1 MVSAVKYPWGEVVTG
16 RRHRNAYNA
25 MADRGIVNRAGCIEG
40 FVGKSGT
47 FYSRA
52 QAKDVAINSNQ
63 LSKYHDGQLTS
74 EDLWPPTATERAA
87 AGG

>member
-52 QAKDVAINSNQ
+52 QAKDVAINFLRGHDPTS
-63 LSKYHDGQLTS
+63 LSARSRLIAW
-74 EDLWPPTATERAA
+74 LC
-87 AGG
+87 